1 MKERIDEFTEE
12 EKALVIKY
20 LRGLAELHRLVSGSG
35 AGPLSR
41 LIMKIKR
48 TQPVIKFDYF
58 ELEGL
63 LRHLKGARGYNTVVH
78 GSDPLNP
85 LIKKI
90 DGVLHPRRT
99 SPRLPHLTRRRTD
112 GQ

>member
-1 MKERIDEFTEE
+1 MRERVDEFTEE

-20 LRGLAELHRLVSGSG
+20 LRGLAELYRLVNGSG
-35 AGPLSR
+35 AGPVSR

-58 ELEGL
+58 ELDGL

-78 GSDPLNP
+78 GSDPLDP
-85 LIKKI
+85 LIRKI

-99 SPRLPHLTRRRTD
+99 SPRRLRRTD